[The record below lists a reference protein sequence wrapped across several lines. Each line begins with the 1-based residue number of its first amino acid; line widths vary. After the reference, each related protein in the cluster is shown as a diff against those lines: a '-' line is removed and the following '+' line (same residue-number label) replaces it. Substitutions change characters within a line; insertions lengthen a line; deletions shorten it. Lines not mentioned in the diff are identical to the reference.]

1 MAEAKK
7 QKAEEPETPKE
18 AVKATEPAEDAIEFS
33 VERLI
38 SEGGQ
43 LIGHEPHVV
52 AGALNS
58 VNRKNLTLEEAEAA
72 VDAWL
77 KKPVSQEA

>member
-1 MAEAKK
+1 MAESKKK
-7 QKAEEPETPKE
+7 QTEPETPKE
-18 AVKATEPAEDAIEFS
+18 AVADVEPPADANTYP

-38 SEGGQ
+38 SDAGAFLKQ
-43 LIGHEPHVV
+43 PSHVV
-52 AGALNS
+52 AGALAG

-77 KKPVSQEA
+77 KQPVKEDE